1 MFFLPP
7 LQLARQ
13 VFCTIV
19 DMSFLGFSMQNLL
32 QYVISFLSVD
42 QIVRTFL
49 DGSSDR
55 SLFELEAEP
64 RHEKR
69 LPMVDCLVEDF
80 GQPSNYIGGS
90 RPVCRKLDCISPS
103 IVGMLAL

>member
-1 MFFLPP
+1 
-7 LQLARQ
+7 
-13 VFCTIV
+13 
-19 DMSFLGFSMQNLL
+19 MQKLL

-49 DGSSDR
+49 DGFSDR

-69 LPMVDCLVEDF
+69 LPMAYCLVE
-80 GQPSNYIGGS
+80 GLSQPSNYFGGS
-90 RPVCRKLDCISPS
+90 RPVCRKLDCILPS
-103 IVGMLAL
+103 IFGMLAL